1 MNVVKWRA
9 ISLLFIIFIA
19 VSSNNTWAK
28 TLEVGDGKPYSRIED
43 ANAAAQPGDVILVHP
58 LERDRPY
65 EMTAVF
71 VQKKNLVFRAVP
83 AKGNTRVRVSGK
95 GFDYNGSGSTPRAI
109 FQFNRGADDCILEGF
124 ELFGAHNESHN
135 GAGVRINQANR
146 TTLRNCSIHDSDMG
160 VMSNGDGTSNTAA
173 DQRIERCEIHHNGD
187 PAEPGQNHNLYLGG
201 TSVTLSFCEIF
212 SSLTGHNVKSR
223 AHQIRVQY
231 CFIHDSANRELD
243 LVDASDTA
251 KPESHALLLGN
262 IIVKDPKC
270 EGNRDVI
277 HFGQD
282 GGKGRD
288 GTLYL
293 YFNTIVTP
301 FVAPVVDLSAPK
313 AKAELFGNLI
323 SSGSAK
329 QSGQQVAS
337 VRGGAEMRNL
347 LGSENF
353 FAGGFVLPKDAALK
367 PENNLLRPANS
378 PLFVNAA
385 KHDYRLAKEAERA
398 ARTAL
403 TLKQLEIPPILGDS
417 KADAPA
423 PLDWQY
429 RHPADKEKRIQE
441 DKLNYGA
448 YGKTP

>member
-1 MNVVKWRA
+1 MNVIKIGIIA
-9 ISLLFIIFIA
+9 ILSSISIALSLDP
-19 VSSNNTWAK
+19 SWAK
-28 TLEVGDGKPYSRIED
+28 TLEVGDGKPFARIED

-58 LERDRPY
+58 LEKDRPY
-65 EMTAVF
+65 EKTAVL
-71 VQKKNLVFRAVP
+71 VQKKNLVFRAAP
-83 AKGNTRVRVSGK
+83 AKGKERIQISGK
-95 GFDYNGSGSTPRAI
+95 GFDYSGSGSTPRAI
-109 FQFNRGADDCILEGF
+109 FQFNRGADDCVLEGF

-173 DQRIERCEIHHNGD
+173 DQRMELCDIHHNGD
-187 PAEPGQNHNLYLGG
+187 PAESGQNHNLYLGG
-201 TSVTLSFCEIF
+201 TSVTLSFCEIY
-212 SSLTGHNVKSR
+212 SSLTGHNLKSR
-223 AHQIRVQY
+223 AHQIWVQY

-243 LVDASDTA
+243 LVDAGDTA

-262 IIVKDPKC
+262 IIVKDPKG
-270 EGNRDVI
+270 EGNRGVI

-293 YFNTIVTP
+293 YFNTLVTP
-301 FVAPVVDLSAPK
+301 FVAPVVELSAPK
-313 AKAELFGNLI
+313 AKAELVGNLI
-323 SSGSAK
+323 SNSGAK

-337 VRGGAEMRNL
+337 VRGGAEIRNL
-347 LGSENF
+347 SGRENF
-353 FAGGFVLPKDAALK
+353 FAGGFVLPKDAAIK
-367 PENNLLRPANS
+367 PENNLLRPAKS
-378 PLFVNAA
+378 PPFVNPA
-385 KHDYRLAKEAERA
+385 KQDYHLTKEAQRT

-403 TLKQLEIPPILGDS
+403 TLKQLEIPPILSDFET
-417 KADAPA
+417 PT

-441 DKLNYGA
+441 DKLNFGA
-448 YGKTP
+448 YGKTK

>member
-1 MNVVKWRA
+1 
-9 ISLLFIIFIA
+9 
-19 VSSNNTWAK
+19 
-28 TLEVGDGKPYSRIED
+28 
-43 ANAAAQPGDVILVHP
+43 
-58 LERDRPY
+58 
-65 EMTAVF
+65 
-71 VQKKNLVFRAVP
+71 
-83 AKGNTRVRVSGK
+83 
-95 GFDYNGSGSTPRAI
+95 
-109 FQFNRGADDCILEGF
+109 
-124 ELFGAHNESHN
+124 
-135 GAGVRINQANR
+135 
-146 TTLRNCSIHDSDMG
+146 
-160 VMSNGDGTSNTAA
+160 
-173 DQRIERCEIHHNGD
+173 
-187 PAEPGQNHNLYLGG
+187 
-201 TSVTLSFCEIF
+201 
-212 SSLTGHNVKSR
+212 
-223 AHQIRVQY
+223 
-231 CFIHDSANRELD
+231 
-243 LVDASDTA
+243 
-251 KPESHALLLGN
+251 
-262 IIVKDPKC
+262 
-270 EGNRDVI
+270 
-277 HFGQD
+277 
-282 GGKGRD
+282 
-288 GTLYL
+288 
-293 YFNTIVTP
+293 VTP